1 MAWKIEFTPDAVKQL
16 GKIDKENAKRIGKY
30 LRERVA
36 LNPRQQGKALK
47 GQQREFWRF
56 RVGDFRIL
64 AHIEDERVVVLVVKV
79 GHRKEIYR

>member
-1 MAWKIEFTPDAVKQL
+1 M
-16 GKIDKENAKRIGKY
+16 
-30 LRERVA
+30 RERVA
-36 LNPRQQGKALK
+36 PNPGQQGKALK
-47 GQQREFWRF
+47 GLQREFWRF